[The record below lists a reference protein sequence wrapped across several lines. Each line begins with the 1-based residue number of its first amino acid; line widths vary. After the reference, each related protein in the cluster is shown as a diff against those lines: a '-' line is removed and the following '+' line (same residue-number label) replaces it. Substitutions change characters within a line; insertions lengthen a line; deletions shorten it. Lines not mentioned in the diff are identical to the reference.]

1 MGISYNKLFKL
12 LIDRKMKKKDLQEL
26 AGLSATTVSKLGKNE
41 FVSMDVIVKI
51 CDALKVDVGEIS
63 QDADNEGIT
72 FDDGKKVAERAV
84 DDIMALLPGGTI
96 CFLGFVGR
104 MCYGSGSADAV
115 RIDYEKYANGEE
127 NYLINSQ

>member
-1 MGISYNKLFKL
+1 MFLKEYKIMRT
-12 LIDRKMKKKDLQEL
+12 IIQKDTKVYIYLR
-26 AGLSATTVSKLGKNE
+26 NE
-41 FVSMDVIVKI
+41 AVRQRF
-51 CDALKVDVGEIS
+51 S

>member
-51 CDALKVDVGEIS
+51 CDALKVDVGEIM
-63 QDADNEGIT
+63 EVVPKET
-72 FDDGKKVAERAV
+72 
-84 DDIMALLPGGTI
+84 M
-96 CFLGFVGR
+96 
-104 MCYGSGSADAV
+104 
-115 RIDYEKYANGEE
+115 
-127 NYLINSQ
+127 

>member
-51 CDALKVDVGEIS
+51 CDALKVDVGEIM
-63 QDADNEGIT
+63 EVVPKET
-72 FDDGKKVAERAV
+72 
-84 DDIMALLPGGTI
+84 L
-96 CFLGFVGR
+96 
-104 MCYGSGSADAV
+104 
-115 RIDYEKYANGEE
+115 
-127 NYLINSQ
+127 